1 MEPLQVLSPF
11 CKMWIITFEY
21 LREESFINEVE
32 GNALYHIMTI
42 RVPFSEVTQVWPQ
55 SQGLDIAVLFST
67 QMLAI
72 MEGKNYYY
80 IFDIDDS
87 ALGLQS

>member
-1 MEPLQVLSPF
+1 MKLKETHY
-11 CKMWIITFEY
+11 IISWPSEF
-21 LREESFINEVE
+21 
-32 GNALYHIMTI
+32 H
-42 RVPFSEVTQVWPQ
+42 FSEVTQVWPQ

-72 MEGKNYYY
+72 MEGKKNYYY